1 MFARVSR
8 LTTIQNLETFCDEL
22 NRTLVRSLE
31 TYVDSL
37 HGTAATSAQATIVAR
52 DAIEAVNLDKDCK
65 YLEHNRSIL

>member
-1 MFARVSR
+1 M
-8 LTTIQNLETFCDEL
+8 QNLETFCDEL

-52 DAIEAVNLDKDCK
+52 DAIEAVNLDKDR
-65 YLEHNRSIL
+65 EHIERKRSIS